1 MHFAVQTIVL
11 PISRKAIQP
20 EATIVGQPILAAA
33 GFQLAAA
40 GKIAR
45 PTANA
50 ECKGLSAEMRA
61 HRPKYRR

>member
-33 GFQLAAA
+33 GFQPAAA
-40 GKIAR
+40 VSKTR
-45 PTANA
+45 
-50 ECKGLSAEMRA
+50 S
-61 HRPKYRR
+61 RREKAA